1 MTYAVA
7 DGGRQAAMLARRRA
21 MAEGG
26 EEEEKEEK
34 AMECT
39 GLDIYRTRRYEQE
52 KPSVRS
58 CRFGCVY
65 PCRT

>member
-1 MTYAVA
+1 
-7 DGGRQAAMLARRRA
+7 MLARRRA

-26 EEEEKEEK
+26 IEEEKGEK

-39 GLDIYRTRRYEQE
+39 GLDINRTRRYDEK

-58 CRFGCVY
+58 C
-65 PCRT
+65 

>member
-1 MTYAVA
+1 MGLDPEAYRKWIKLTPYPVA
-7 DGGRQAAMLARRRA
+7 GGRQAAMLARRRA

-39 GLDIYRTRRYEQE
+39 RGQQDTI
-52 KPSVRS
+52 
-58 CRFGCVY
+58 
-65 PCRT
+65 